1 MAENQLPPRKETLP
15 ESQMGKDTKKRTPLN
30 TLIDYFHSNE
40 PTSKF
45 AYKLALSAL
54 EDIQKNSESKEHFLE
69 MVLTD
74 IIFAALHTTIMEE
87 LFSALRI
94 HQDVGVP
101 LIQKF
106 SESASERDQMINIH
120 TKNHIRFMANNG
132 TCEGCASCEGHNDI
146 ASLLPR
152 WHKKDVDFF
161 IKLYL
166 EVQTIYCTLE
176 RVLYE
181 YLPLNIEFA
190 DNLNTDLV
198 TQYRTY
204 IAHYVARRLSNT

>member
-1 MAENQLPPRKETLP
+1 MAENELPLKKDHLSHDSLSKEA
-15 ESQMGKDTKKRTPLN
+15 KKKSPLN
-30 TLIDYFHSNE
+30 TLIEYFHSNE
-40 PTSKF
+40 TTSKF
-45 AYKLALSAL
+45 AYKQALSAL
-54 EDIQKNSESKEHFLE
+54 EEIQKTSKSKEHFLE

-106 SESASERDQMINIH
+106 SESASERDQMVNIH
-120 TKNHIRFMANNG
+120 TKNHIRFIANNG
-132 TCEGCASCEGHNDI
+132 TCDGCASCEGHNDI
-146 ASLLPR
+146 ATLLPR
-152 WHKKDVDFF
+152 WHKRDVDFF

-176 RVLYE
+176 RLLYK
-181 YLPLNIEFA
+181 YLPLNIELSE
-190 DNLNTDLV
+190 NLNTDLV